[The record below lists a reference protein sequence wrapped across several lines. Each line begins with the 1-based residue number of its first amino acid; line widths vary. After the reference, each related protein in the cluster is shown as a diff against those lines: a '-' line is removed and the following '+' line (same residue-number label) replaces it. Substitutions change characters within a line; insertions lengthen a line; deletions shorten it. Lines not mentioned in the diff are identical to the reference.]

1 MTGRSRRGVKFPHNN
16 KHSNGQDGRR
26 ASFSDVSEEGS
37 PTKARSSGTLE
48 NIQEK
53 PPTPEEQQQSDYEK
67 KKANFITR
75 TFWTFVMIGG
85 FFAALF
91 MGHVY
96 ILVIIT
102 AIQIVSFKEVI
113 AIANVPSRARDLQ
126 STKSLNWYW
135 LATTMYFLYGESV
148 VYYLKHIVLVDK
160 VLLPLATH
168 HRFISFILYVFGF
181 VFFVGSLK
189 TGHLKFQFSQF
200 AWTHMALFLIVVQ
213 AHFIMNNVLEGMI
226 WFFLP
231 AALVITNDIF
241 AYICGITFGRTQL
254 IKLSPK
260 KTVEGFVG
268 AWIMTVLFGIV
279 LTNILLRSQYFICPA
294 TNLGANI
301 FTGLDCDPNPVFIP
315 RTYST
320 PQLFFLPPNYTLSLT
335 TSPMQIHTFF
345 WASFASLIAP
355 FGGFFASGLKRTFKI
370 KDFGDSIPGHG
381 GMTDRMDCQFIM
393 GLFAFIYYH
402 TFIAFKRSSV
412 THVMELAIMELTA
425 DEQLDVIK
433 GVLKYLANQGVVKP
447 ETPTSF
453 EQFLSTSLIEV

>member
-1 MTGRSRRGVKFPHNN
+1 MTGRSRRGVKFPHA
-16 KHSNGQDGRR
+16 KHTNGHGTAEGRR
-26 ASFSDVSEEGS
+26 SSFSDVSEEGS
-37 PTKARSSGTLE
+37 QLSPLKPKPSPTLDG
-48 NIQEK
+48 IQEK
-53 PPTPEEQQQSDYEK
+53 PTAQEERAAEYEK
-67 KKANFITR
+67 KKANFVTR

-96 ILVIIT
+96 IITIIT
-102 AIQIVSFKEVI
+102 VIQIVSFKEVI

-126 STKSLNWYW
+126 STKNLNWYW

-148 VYYLKHIVLVDK
+148 IYYFKHIVLIDK

-168 HRFISFILYVFGF
+168 HRFISFLLYVFGF

-189 TGHLKFQFSQF
+189 AGHLKFQFAQF
-200 AWTHMALFLIVVQ
+200 GWTHMALFLINCQ
-213 AHFIMNNVLEGMI
+213 AHFIMNNIFEGMI

-279 LTNILLRSQYFICPA
+279 LTHYLMKSKFFICPV
-294 TNLGANI
+294 NDLGANF
-301 FTGLDCDPNPVFIP
+301 FTGLECDPNP
-315 RTYST
+315 
-320 PQLFFLPPNYTLSLT
+320 
-335 TSPMQIHTFF
+335 IHTFF
-345 WASFASLIAP
+345 WATFASLIAP

-370 KDFGDSIPGHG
+370 KDFGHSIPGHG

-393 GLFAFIYYH
+393 GFFAYIYYH
-402 TFIAFKRSSV
+402 TFIALNQV
-412 THVMELAIMELTA
+412 TLGDVMENAITGLTV
-425 DEQLDVIK
+425 DEQIELIK
-433 GVLKYLANQGVVKP
+433 GMGRYLANQGVVGP
-447 ETPTSF
+447 DA
-453 EQFLSTSLIEV
+453 LSCLDTSLPSRR